1 MRPLIICREPFASEV
16 VNVTMRRAFFVVSL
30 LAASTV
36 TADVVHPVAASV
48 PRGHVRRVIVD
59 IPAGEITVRNGA
71 ADRIRVSGEVQR
83 ESDDESEKA
92 QRIVNNINV
101 EIFVD
106 DEDALIR
113 RKFGPE
119 ASSWRATTWHTNY
132 RLIVEVP
139 RGVAINIE
147 TKYGEVTLEG
157 EFGNIDA
164 DLRAGEIHLRTPRA
178 SVHELNAS
186 VRVGEVHTDF
196 GEDREDHEGVL
207 PGTTHFINANGHSR
221 INVHTTFGELHVTLT
236 R

>member
-1 MRPLIICREPFASEV
+1 
-16 VNVTMRRAFFVVSL
+16 MRRALFFVSL
-30 LAASTV
+30 LAATAAA
-36 TADVVHPVAASV
+36 ADVVHPVAASV
-48 PRGHVRRVIVD
+48 ARGRIRRVIVD
-59 IPAGEITVRNGA
+59 IPAGEINVRNGA

-83 ESDDESEKA
+83 ESDDEGEKA
-92 QRIVNNINV
+92 QRVVNNIDV

-106 DEDALIR
+106 NEDALIR

-119 ASSWRATTWHTNY
+119 ASSWRANSWHTNY
-132 RLIVEVP
+132 RLTIEVP
-139 RGVAINIE
+139 RGLAVDVE
-147 TKYGEVTLEG
+147 TKYGELTLEG

-164 DLRAGEIHLRTPRA
+164 DLRAGEIRLRTPRD

-207 PGTTHFINANGHSR
+207 PGTTHFINANGRSR

-236 R
+236 K

>member
-1 MRPLIICREPFASEV
+1 
-16 VNVTMRRAFFVVSL
+16 MRRALFFVSL
-30 LAASTV
+30 LAATAAA
-36 TADVVHPVAASV
+36 ADVVHPVAASV
-48 PRGHVRRVIVD
+48 ARGRIRRVIVD
-59 IPAGEITVRNGA
+59 IPAGEINVRNGA
-71 ADRIRVSGEVQR
+71 GDRIRVSGEVQR
-83 ESDDESEKA
+83 ESDDEREKA
-92 QRIVNNINV
+92 QRVVNNIDV

-106 DEDALIR
+106 NEDALIR

-119 ASSWRATTWHTNY
+119 ASSWRARSWHTNY
-132 RLIVEVP
+132 RLTIEVP
-139 RGVAINIE
+139 RGLAVDVE
-147 TKYGEVTLEG
+147 TKYGELTLEG

-164 DLRAGEIHLRTPRA
+164 DLRAGEIHLRTPRD

-207 PGTTHFINANGHSR
+207 PGTTHFINANGRSR

>member
-1 MRPLIICREPFASEV
+1 
-16 VNVTMRRAFFVVSL
+16 MRRALFFVSL
-30 LAASTV
+30 LAATAAA
-36 TADVVHPVAASV
+36 ADVVHPVAASV
-48 PRGHVRRVIVD
+48 ARGHIRRVIVD
-59 IPAGEITVRNGA
+59 IPAGEINVRNGS

-83 ESDDESEKA
+83 ESDDAYEKA
-92 QRIVNNINV
+92 QRVVNNIDV

-106 DEDALIR
+106 NEDALIR

-119 ASSWRATTWHTNY
+119 ASSWHASNWHTNY
-132 RLIVEVP
+132 RLTIEVP
-139 RGVAINIE
+139 RGLAIDVE
-147 TKYGEVTLEG
+147 TKYGELTLEG

-164 DLRAGEIHLRTPRA
+164 DLRAGEIRLRTPRG

-207 PGTTHFINANGHSR
+207 PGTTHFINANGRSR

-236 R
+236 K